1 MGGEDVGKGFDD
13 LTFNLSHWNVMPQQ
27 LLERRHPLTRDP
39 ARHDEVEVGQRR
51 VDVERKPVAGDPP
64 GDPNADRGKFFI
76 ADPRSGQPWHAL
88 RGDAEL
94 AGGPDHYLFDV
105 PHVLMDVASIGF
117 EIDDGVT
124 HELARAVVGHI
135 AATPRLVNFNTL
147 LLQK

>member
-1 MGGEDVGKGFDD
+1 
-13 LTFNLSHWNVMPQQ
+13 
-27 LLERRHPLTRDP
+27 
-39 ARHDEVEVGQRR
+39 
-51 VDVERKPVAGDPP
+51 VAGDPP

-76 ADPRSGQPWHAL
+76 ADPRPGQPWHAL

-105 PHVLMDVASIGF
+105 PHVLMDVASIGL

-147 LLQK
+147 LLQKVGAGDDMRPVVAGLDPQRNHRRVFEKQQLVGNIPRPPLLYERLLELDAVRI